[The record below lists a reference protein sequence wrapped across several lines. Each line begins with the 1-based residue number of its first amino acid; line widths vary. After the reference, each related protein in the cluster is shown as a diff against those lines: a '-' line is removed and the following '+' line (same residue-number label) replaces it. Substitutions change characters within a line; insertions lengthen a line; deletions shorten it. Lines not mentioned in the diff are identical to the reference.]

1 MGRGRV
7 EMRRIENK
15 ISRQVTFSKRRS
27 GLLKKAH
34 EISVLCDAQLALIVF
49 STKGKLFEY
58 SSHDMDMIL
67 ERYERYSYAE
77 RHHQLP
83 ISDPQQPGSS
93 WTMECPKLMSRI
105 EVLQRNLRN
114 LVGEEI
120 DPMSLRELQQLEQQI
135 DTALKKVRSRKNQL
149 YNESISNLQKKER
162 SLSEQNGVLTKKVK
176 QNEKEVSTGN
186 VNEKQPMLHLH
197 PLTIGNAFQQH
208 RGQMMNENEN
218 EGEGEGGV
226 VQVQR
231 QEEPPATTTTTHFPA
246 WMLPY
251 LGHQNS

>member
-58 SSHDMDMIL
+58 SSHDSSMDMIL

-83 ISDPQQPGSS
+83 ISDPQQPVFSQ
-93 WTMECPKLMSRI
+93 CPKLMSRI

>member
-58 SSHDMDMIL
+58 SSHDSSMDMIL

-83 ISDPQQPGSS
+83 ISDPGSS

-135 DTALKKVRSRKNQL
+135 DTALKKVRSRKVAVFFC
-149 YNESISNLQKKER
+149 
-162 SLSEQNGVLTKKVK
+162 SL
-176 QNEKEVSTGN
+176 
-186 VNEKQPMLHLH
+186 
-197 PLTIGNAFQQH
+197 
-208 RGQMMNENEN
+208 
-218 EGEGEGGV
+218 
-226 VQVQR
+226 
-231 QEEPPATTTTTHFPA
+231 
-246 WMLPY
+246 
-251 LGHQNS
+251 